1 MVKTYSKKLL
11 SQLVG
16 IEKYRRTQILI
27 KDIQKHLMTF
37 ELSQLND
44 QKVEEIANSKWF
56 VSV

>member
-44 QKVEEIANSKWF
+44 QKVEEVANSKWF